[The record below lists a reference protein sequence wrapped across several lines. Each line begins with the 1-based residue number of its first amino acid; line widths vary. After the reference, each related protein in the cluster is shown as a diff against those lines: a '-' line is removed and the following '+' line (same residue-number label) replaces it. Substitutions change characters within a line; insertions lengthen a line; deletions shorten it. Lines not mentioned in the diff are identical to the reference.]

1 MKTNNAHRLA
11 LAAIARSLLPSRPW
25 LTAED
30 HAAAARY
37 YRAACQSEDFRAYE
51 AALDRA
57 GDSARVAICAG
68 DLAAY
73 DLAAGEVEALLAR
86 RRAACPA

>member
-1 MKTNNAHRLA
+1 MNRRPA
-11 LAAIARSLLPSRPW
+11 LAAIALSLLPSRPW

-37 YRAACQSEDFRAYE
+37 YLAACQGEDFRAYE
-51 AALDRA
+51 SALDRA
-57 GDSARVAICAG
+57 GESARVAIGAG

-73 DLAAGEVEALLAR
+73 DRAAGEVEALVAR